1 MSEEEDWEN
10 GQVLIYLHKEG
21 DENMHTVGVGQIWN
35 REKHYWQKKRVKERE
50 RRKKN
55 KAEAQ
60 KNLKEGRENV
70 KAHESKG
77 EWQ

>member
-1 MSEEEDWEN
+1 MKICTQLVWGRFE
-10 GQVLIYLHKEG
+10 
-21 DENMHTVGVGQIWN
+21 TVRSIID
-35 REKHYWQKKRVKERE
+35 KKKRVKERE